1 MKIMEFTKS
10 IRQLE
15 APPDRDDIGWHQ
27 AEAALH
33 RARTNPNLK
42 ENAICGMAWL
52 HLKRG
57 NTEAVGN
64 LLGKLGSV
72 FPAPSPS
79 CYIATS
85 VSQRFKPLHRRT
97 LEPSRQCNRSRD
109 GMD

>member
-33 RARTNPNLK
+33 RARTNPELK

-57 NTEAVGN
+57 NTEVVGN
-64 LLGKLGSV
+64 LLGKLASV
-72 FPAPSPS
+72 FPAPSPDLKS
-79 CYIATS
+79 QLSRIQLHYSLVSWEENQEDYADSYRLAT
-85 VSQRFKPLHRRT
+85 
-97 LEPSRQCNRSRD
+97 
-109 GMD
+109 